1 MSLIPNKIYK
11 SIVLQP
17 GEQFILPP
25 GAVLVSSTNI
35 AATQSSCNDL
45 SNLEELECYTFVFGN
60 AASDGNQ
67 TQLFEAFL
75 FPAVGFRVGG
85 AYYSFDPPIYSH
97 EDSTPKGQ
105 YDLTAI
111 ISTINAKTGGVL
123 INPTIGEH
131 NEGDHGIIEFI
142 TFRTI
147 PSLATSMELVMR
159 AATPNDGFNEDEY
172 IELSIK
178 PRPTSQLSN
187 YSGLPGCI

>member
-1 MSLIPNKIYK
+1 MSIIPNKIYK

-25 GAVLVSSTNI
+25 GAVLVSSTNV
-35 AATQSSCNDL
+35 AATRSSCNDL
-45 SNLEELECYTFVFGN
+45 SNIEDLECYTFVFGN
-60 AASDGNQ
+60 AASDGDE

-75 FPAVGFRVGG
+75 FPVVGFRIGG
-85 AYYSFDPPIYSH
+85 AYYNFDTPVFSH
-97 EDSTPKGQ
+97 EDSSPKGQ
-105 YDLTAI
+105 YDLTSLVSI
-111 ISTINAKTGGVL
+111 INTKTGGVL
-123 INPTIGEH
+123 VNPTLGEH

-147 PSLATSMELVMR
+147 PSLAATMELVMR
-159 AATPNDGFNEDEY
+159 AATPNDGFNEDEF

-178 PRPTSQLSN
+178 PRLTSQLSN